1 MVKMRAFF
9 TRSLA
14 EAAKRQEEKL
24 MTFAKRNIK
33 TRVGRGKKDEF
44 ICGRKLPSSSSR
56 NCETARG
63 VISEFIAICAERVCE
78 DRNEDRGLSA

>member
-1 MVKMRAFF
+1 
-9 TRSLA
+9 
-14 EAAKRQEEKL
+14 
-24 MTFAKRNIK
+24 MTFANRNIK
-33 TRVGRGKKDEF
+33 TRVGRENKGEF

-78 DRNEDRGLSA
+78 DRNDDRGLSA